1 MTTNFDYKPGS
12 LVTLRNR
19 PWVVLPSEDIDILL
33 LKPLGGSDEEITGI
47 FLPVSANTEKP
58 QSYNFIKPSTDDLG
72 DFTSA
77 KLLYNAARLSFRNA
91 AGPFRCLGK
100 LSFRP
105 RSYQMVPLIM
115 ALKQDTTRLLI
126 ADDVGVGK
134 TIEALLI
141 AKELYERKEIKRFAI
156 VCLPHLCDQW
166 QDEIKN
172 KFGIEAVIIR
182 SGTATSLER
191 QIRTHEN
198 IFRAFP
204 FQIISIDYIKSG
216 NKRQVFIDHCPELI
230 MVDEAH
236 TCAKPAGANNSQ
248 QLRYHLLHDIAKKEK
263 QHLVL
268 LTATPHS
275 GKQTEFQSL
284 LGLLKPEFEKIDI
297 VTSTEQER
305 KEIAKHFI
313 QRRRGD
319 VLKWLDEETK
329 FPERN
334 SIDKDFEIGK
344 AYTEVFNDILAY
356 ARDIVAQN
364 IGNGR
369 KQRYNYWDALA
380 LLRGVMS
387 SPAAGI
393 SMLTKKALKKKITDE
408 ADDHDNHI
416 EEADGAESD
425 SVMDNDFSTDDNLP
439 LSVLGKGESIKDSES
454 KRLLGYAKRM
464 EALYGIEHDQKAKE
478 ALLQIKTFIE
488 RGYNPIIFCRY
499 IQTANYLGEI
509 LKDNLKGKN
518 FKNLHIEVVTSEL
531 NDELRRDKITEMNKS
546 ERRLLIATDCL
557 SEGINLQEGFN
568 ALLHYDL
575 PWNPNR
581 LEQREGRIDRFG
593 QQSETVEVALLYGS
607 NNPIDGV
614 VLEVLLR
621 KAREIRRSIG
631 ISVPFPENS
640 ASIMEA
646 VTNAILLKPTVSVKQ
661 VTHQLSIFEA
671 EEIEAEKN
679 RVAKAFEE
687 AEKRETVS
695 RSIFAQNTIKANEI
709 EADLRE
715 VDDAIGDVKA
725 VEQFVLDSLRFM
737 GVQVETKKDGYKI
750 YTTNIPQRLRDLL
763 SDKNEIQI
771 SFKSPTPTG
780 YKYIGRNHPFAE
792 HLSQHIIN
800 SALQKAMNSA
810 ARAAVLR
817 SPDVKQKTVLFQL
830 RVRNVIA
837 EQPSNK
843 QIVAEEMWLWGYEG
857 EVNQKQFID
866 METALGLLMTIE
878 PTQNMEEGE
887 KAYWLNEEMEWV
899 LDEKTFREQTDEV
912 ALKRAHHLVESHT
925 RFKKL
930 VSGNKYKVVEPV
942 LPMDVLGVYIL
953 LPEVK

>member
-1 MTTNFDYKPGS
+1 MTNFDFKPGS

-19 PWVVLPSEDIDILL
+19 PWVVLPSEDIDLLL
-33 LKPLGGSDEEITGI
+33 LKPLGGSDDEITGI
-47 FLPVSANTEKP
+47 FKPLANEVDKP
-58 QSYNFIKPSTDDLG
+58 QTYNFIKPSEHDLG
-72 DFTSA
+72 DFASA

-115 ALKQDTTRLLI
+115 ALKQNTTRLLI

-166 QDEIKN
+166 QDELKN
-172 KFGIEAVIIR
+172 KFGVEAVIIR
-182 SGTATSLER
+182 GGTATSLER

-230 MVDEAH
+230 IVDEAH

-263 QHLVL
+263 QHLLL

-275 GKQTEFQSL
+275 GKQEEFQSI

-297 VTSTEQER
+297 ITSSEQER

-334 SIDKDFEIGK
+334 SVDKPFEIGK
-344 AYTEVFNDILAY
+344 DYADVFNDILSY
-356 ARDIVAQN
+356 AREIVAQN
-364 IGNGR
+364 AVDGR

-393 SMLTKKALKKKITDE
+393 SMLVKKAQKKKITDE
-408 ADDHDNHI
+408 EDELVSN
-416 EEADGAESD
+416 EAESE

-439 LSVLGKGESIKDSES
+439 LSLLAKGSSVNDSES

-464 EALYGIEHDQKAKE
+464 EGLYGIEHDQKAKE
-478 ALLQIKTFIE
+478 ALQQIKNYIE
-488 RGYNPIIFCRY
+488 RGYNPIIFCRF
-499 IQTANYLGEI
+499 IHTANYLGAVF
-509 LKDNLKGKN
+509 KDAFKGKN
-518 FKNLHIEVVTSEL
+518 FKNLHVEVITSEL
-531 NDELRRDKITEMNKS
+531 NDELRREKIEVMNKS

-593 QQSETVEVALLYGS
+593 QQADTVEVALLYGS

-640 ASIMEA
+640 ASVMEA
-646 VTNAILLKPTVSVKQ
+646 VTNAILLKPSVSVKQ
-661 VTHQLSIFEA
+661 VSQQLSIFEA
-671 EEIEAEKN
+671 EEIEAEKK
-679 RVAKAFEE
+679 RVSEAFDKAMER
-687 AEKRETVS
+687 EKVS
-695 RSIFAQNTIKANEI
+695 RSIFAQNAIKATEI
-709 EADLRE
+709 ETDLKE
-715 VDDAIGDVKA
+715 VDEAIGDVKA
-725 VEQFVLDSLRFM
+725 VEQFIVDSLRFM
-737 GVQVETKKDGYKI
+737 GVQVEVKKDGYKI
-750 YTTNIPQRLRDLL
+750 YATNIPQRLRDLL
-763 SDKNEIQI
+763 TDKNDIQV

-780 YKYIGRNHPFAE
+780 YKYVGRNHPFAE

-800 SALQKAMNSA
+800 NALQRANNSA

-817 SPDVKQKTVLFQL
+817 STDVKQKTVLFQL

-857 EVNQKQFID
+857 EVTQKNFLTK
-866 METALGLLMTIE
+866 EAALNLLITVKAS
-878 PTQNMEEGE
+878 QNMEEPE
-887 KAYWLNEEMEWV
+887 KAHWLNEEMQWV
-899 LDEKTFREQTDEV
+899 MDETLFRKQTDTV
-912 ALKRAHHLVESHT
+912 ALERAHHLVESHS

-930 VSGNKYKVVEPV
+930 VSGSKYQVVEPV

-953 LPEVK
+953 LPEIN

>member
-1 MTTNFDYKPGS
+1 MTFDFKPGS

-19 PWVVLPSEDIDILL
+19 PWVVLPSEDIDLLL
-33 LKPLGGSDEEITGI
+33 LKPLGGSDDEITGI
-47 FLPVSANTEKP
+47 FKPLANEADKP
-58 QSYNFIKPSTDDLG
+58 QTYNFIKPSEHDLG

-115 ALKQDTTRLLI
+115 ALKQNTTRLLI

-166 QDEIKN
+166 QDELKN
-172 KFGIEAVIIR
+172 KFGVEAVIIR
-182 SGTATSLER
+182 GGTATSLER

-230 MVDEAH
+230 IVDEAH

-248 QLRYHLLHDIAKKEK
+248 QLRYHLLHDIARKEK
-263 QHLVL
+263 QHLLL

-275 GKQTEFQSL
+275 GKQAEFQSI

-297 VTSTEQER
+297 ITSSEQER

-334 SIDKDFEIGK
+334 SVDKPFEIGK
-344 AYTEVFNDILAY
+344 AYADVFNDILSY
-356 ARDIVAQN
+356 AREIVAQN
-364 IGNGR
+364 TGDGR

-393 SMLTKKALKKKITDE
+393 SMLVKKAQKKKITDE
-408 ADDHDNHI
+408 EDEPVSN
-416 EEADGAESD
+416 EAESE

-439 LSVLGKGESIKDSES
+439 LSVLAKGSAVNDSES

-464 EALYGIEHDQKAKE
+464 EGLYGIEHDQKAKK
-478 ALLQIKTFIE
+478 ALLQIKTYIE

-499 IQTANYLGEI
+499 IHTANYLGSI
-509 LKDNLKGKN
+509 FKDALKGKN
-518 FKNLHIEVVTSEL
+518 FKNLHVEVVTSEL
-531 NDELRRDKITEMNKS
+531 NDELRREKIDVMNKS

-593 QQSETVEVALLYGS
+593 QQADTVEVALLYGS

-640 ASIMEA
+640 SSVMEA
-646 VTNAILLKPTVSVKQ
+646 VTNAILLKPTVSIKQ
-661 VTHQLSIFEA
+661 VSQQLSMFEA

-687 AEKRETVS
+687 AEKREKVS
-695 RSIFAQNTIKANEI
+695 RNIFAQIAIKANEI
-709 EADLRE
+709 EADLKE
-715 VDDAIGDVKA
+715 VDEAIGDVKA
-725 VEQFVLDSLRFM
+725 VEQFIVESLRFM
-737 GVQVETKKDGYKI
+737 GVQVEAKKDGYKI
-750 YTTNIPQRLRDLL
+750 YATNIPQRLRDLL
-763 SDKNEIQI
+763 TDKNDIQV
-771 SFKSPTPTG
+771 SFKSPTLGG

-792 HLSQHIIN
+792 HLSQYIIN
-800 SALQKAMNSA
+800 NALQSANNSA

-817 SPDVKQKTVLFQL
+817 SADVKQKTVLFQL

-857 EVNQKQFID
+857 EVNQKNFLTK
-866 METALGLLMTIE
+866 EVALNILMSVKAS
-878 PTQNMEEGE
+878 QNMEEPE
-887 KAYWLNEEMEWV
+887 KAHWLNEEIQWV
-899 LDEKTFREQTDEV
+899 KDEILFRKQTDGV
-912 ALKRAHHLVESHT
+912 ALERAHHLVESHT

-930 VSGNKYKVVEPV
+930 VSGNKYQVVEPV

-953 LPEVK
+953 LPEVN

>member
-1 MTTNFDYKPGS
+1 MNFEYKPGS

-19 PWVVLPSEDIDILL
+19 PWVVLPSEDTDLLL

-47 FLPVSANTEKP
+47 FLPVAGRDEKP
-58 QSYNFIKPSTDDLG
+58 QTYNFIKPSTTDLG

-115 ALKQDTTRLLI
+115 ALKQETTRLLI

-166 QDEIKN
+166 QDEMKN

-248 QLRYHLLHDIAKKEK
+248 QLRYHLLHDIAKKEN
-263 QHLVL
+263 QHLVF

-275 GKQTEFQSL
+275 GKQAEFQSL
-284 LGLLKPEFEKIDI
+284 LGLLKPEFEKIDVI
-297 VTSTEQER
+297 TSSEAER

-334 SIDKDFEIGK
+334 SIDRDFEIGK
-344 AYTEVFNDILAY
+344 AYAEVFNDILAY
-356 ARDIVAQN
+356 AREIVAQN
-364 IGNGR
+364 IGDGR

-393 SMLTKKALKKKITDE
+393 SMLTKKAQKKKITDE
-408 ADDHDNHI
+408 EDDHDNI
-416 EEADGAESD
+416 REQEDVAESQ

-439 LSVLGKGESIKDSES
+439 LSVLGKGETVKDSEA
-454 KRLLGYAKRM
+454 KRLMGYAKRM
-464 EALYGIEHDQKAKE
+464 ETLYGIEHDQKAKE
-478 ALLQIKTFIE
+478 ALIQIKTFIE

-509 LKDNLKGKN
+509 FKESLKGKI

-531 NDELRRDKITEMNKS
+531 NDELRREKITEMNKS

-593 QQSETVEVALLYGS
+593 QQSDSVEVALLYGS

-640 ASIMEA
+640 ASVMEA
-646 VTNAILLKPTVSVKQ
+646 VTNAILLKPSVSVKQ
-661 VTHQLSIFEA
+661 VTHQLSMFEA

-687 AEKRETVS
+687 AEQREKAS
-695 RSIFAQNTIKANEI
+695 RSIFAQNAIKANEI

-715 VDDAIGDVKA
+715 VDEAIGDVKA

-737 GVQVETKKDGYKI
+737 GVQVEAKKDGYRI

-763 SDKNEIQI
+763 SDKTEIQI
-771 SFKSPTPTG
+771 SFKSPTPAG
-780 YKYIGRNHPFAE
+780 YKYIGRNHPFTE

-800 SALQKAMNSA
+800 SALQQAANSA

-817 SPDVKQKTVLFQL
+817 SADVKQKTVLFQL

-866 METALGLLMTIE
+866 KENAINLLMNVK

-887 KAYWLNEEMEWV
+887 KAYWLNEEMAWV
-899 LDEKTFREQTDEV
+899 LDEKSFREQTDEV
-912 ALKRAHHLVESHT
+912 ALERANHLVESHT